1 MKRIISVCTLI
12 VVLSACDRNNE
23 SLVFTPNVASISNIF
38 GLDPLH
44 GPVKSLS
51 QKMLDA
57 NGNVISEAHA
67 NIDEKG
73 CFTSIKVRTP
83 ISEIDTDYVKDGNFY
98 INSNT
103 KEKKLILN
111 EKCNITQTMN
121 GDVKALLND
130 KGFVTDVKISES
142 GKIRKHYE
150 YDESGYPI
158 LDVSYE
164 ENFVN
169 KIVTEF
175 DAKAINPFNYETK
188 TYINDKL
195 EVSTTRDCT
204 IDSHGNPVFCK
215 IKDIYPDGRVTE
227 AYSVMYNTEYY

>member
-12 VVLSACDRNNE
+12 VALSACDRNNE

-103 KEKKLILN
+103 KERKLILN

-195 EVSTTRDCT
+195 EVSTIRECT
-204 IDSHGNPVFCK
+204 IDSHGNPVSCK

-227 AYSVMYNTEYY
+227 VYSAMYNTEYY

>member
-1 MKRIISVCTLI
+1 MKRILSVCTLTL
-12 VVLSACDRNNE
+12 VLCACDRNNE
-23 SLVFTPNVASISNIF
+23 PLSFTPNVASISNIF

-57 NGNVISEAHA
+57 NGNIVSEVHA
-67 NIDEKG
+67 NIDDKG
-73 CFTSIKVRTP
+73 CFTSIKARTAVL
-83 ISEIDTDYVKDGNFY
+83 EIDTDYVKDGNFY
-98 INSNT
+98 IDSNT

-111 EKCNITQTMN
+111 EKCNIIQTMN
-121 GDVKALLND
+121 GDIKTLLND
-130 KGFVTDVKISES
+130 RGFVTDVKISKS

-164 ENFVN
+164 KNIVY

-175 DAKAINPFNYETK
+175 NAKAINPFNYETK
-188 TYINDKL
+188 SYMNDKL
-195 EVSTTRDCT
+195 EVSTIRNCTR
-204 IDSHGNPVFCK
+204 DSHGNPLSCK
-215 IKDIYPDGRVTE
+215 IKGIYPDGRIIETSEVI
-227 AYSVMYNTEYY
+227 YNTEYY